1 MSTGNQSL
9 NVGMS
14 LAYINGIISR
24 GVVVDEY
31 SGIAKWGVMV
41 ESVLDK
47 IGFVPDSRYP
57 GDLDAIDRN

>member
-1 MSTGNQSL
+1 MSTGNYPF

-14 LAYINGIISR
+14 LTYVYGIVSR
-24 GVVVDEY
+24 AVVVDEY
-31 SGIAKWGVMV
+31 SGVTKWGVMV

-57 GDLDAIDRN
+57 GDSDAIDRN